1 MTIHIEDTCVGAV
14 FGLVDALDVDA
25 VPGIRDVGVR
35 EGRGVG
41 EEEGDQETA
50 QAEDDAEPKLSEPVV
65 DVHWVDDAIVVGVP
79 EQDVLLKSG
88 ELFAFRLGGWVEYG
102 GGVW

>member
-1 MTIHIEDTCVGAV
+1 MSINIEDTRVGAV

-25 VPGIRDVGVR
+25 VPRIRDVRVCQRCGVR
-35 EGRGVG
+35 E
-41 EEEGDQETA
+41 EEWDQETA
-50 QAEDDAEPKLSEPVV
+50 QAEDDAETQLSEPVV
-65 DVHWVDDAIVVGVP
+65 DVQRVDDAIVVGVP

-88 ELFAFRLGGWVEYG
+88 ELFAFRLGRRVEYG